1 MCNEFDHWT
10 LSLESETTELDTQ
23 DVTESGELSV
33 ECEFPFVFVP
43 LLFPL
48 FLFCLCLV
56 SISPFIL
63 LSLSFASFI
72 CCLFVCLFV
81 CLFLLCLYLYRAL
94 FTLAPV
100 PAVESLLEDVDGAV
114 TSLLLVVQR
123 LSKATEC
130 ENENREM
137 QTEDPGCSSGKNNCV
152 CVWVDS
158 LCQPPLLP
166 PGDHPPDHSS
176 SDERHLKFE
185 VRSFCSGPYEKV

>member
-1 MCNEFDHWT
+1 MRISFRFCSFAFSIISF
-10 LSLESETTELDTQ
+10 LSLFGVHFSFY
-23 DVTESGELSV
+23 S
-33 ECEFPFVFVP
+33 PFSF
-43 LLFPL
+43 
-48 FLFCLCLV
+48 LCL
-56 SISPFIL
+56 L
-63 LSLSFASFI
+63 HL
-72 CCLFVCLFV
+72 LFVCLFV

-152 CVWVDS
+152 CVGVWRVGGIVS
-158 LCQPPLLP
+158 VNPSFPRVTT
-166 PGDHPPDHSS
+166 HPTTHH
-176 SDERHLKFE
+176 R
-185 VRSFCSGPYEKV
+185 